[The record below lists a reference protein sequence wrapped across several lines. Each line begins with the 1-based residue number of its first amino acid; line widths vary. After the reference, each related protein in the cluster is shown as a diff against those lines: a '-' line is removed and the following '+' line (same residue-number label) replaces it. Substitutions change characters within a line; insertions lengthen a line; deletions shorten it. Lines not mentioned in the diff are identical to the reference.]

1 MMNKITRIFCAVLL
15 CMFCVLVITERVE
28 AAPTCITLKFT
39 DKSKYSDLST
49 ADLLS
54 DLMMETLMNERKF
67 NFKEVRVLDEDVMS
81 ELYIKKGNRL
91 KIFNE
96 CKEMND
102 FSKLFN
108 ISDFGIEDNKKL
120 IHEAK
125 EGDVIF
131 PEIMSEL
138 SKQYGINHVLH
149 CTINNIAGSQ
159 GNGTFIPIVNIHVD
173 GAKYIKVHAYI
184 RLIRCQDGKVV
195 WGREIDGQAEKWSGN
210 MSNLSVGDKY
220 PDSSMYYNACNAVVK
235 NFLKELNS
243 EMISGKFKFTYD

>member
-1 MMNKITRIFCAVLL
+1 MNIVIRVLCGFLL
-15 CMFCVLVITERVE
+15 CILSVVGVSNIVE
-28 AAPTCITLKFT
+28 AAPTCIALKFT
-39 DKSKYSDLST
+39 DESKYSDLST
-49 ADLLS
+49 ADLLC
-54 DLMMETLMNERKF
+54 DLMMEGLINERNF
-67 NFKEVRVLDEDVMS
+67 TFKEIRVLDENIMS
-81 ELYIKKGNRL
+81 ELYVKKGNRI

-96 CKEMND
+96 CMERND

-108 ISDFGIEDNKKL
+108 ISDFGIEDKKKL

-138 SKQYGINHVLH
+138 AKQYGINHILH
-149 CTINNIAGSQ
+149 CTISNIAGSQ

-173 GAKYIKVHAYI
+173 GTKYIKVNAYI
-184 RLIRCQDGKVV
+184 RLIRCRDGKVV

-235 NFLKELNS
+235 NFLKELNG